1 MVKSIISYENCT
13 ILGRCNAQL
22 GNPTSDNMNCT
33 IQFGTDLTYNVF
45 YETVQI
51 PGNET
56 VQLSEREAHSIY
68 FYVVSFNVKSNF
80 IISVQGVLAI
90 SKSSCKLL

>member
-1 MVKSIISYENCT
+1 MVAILVSYKNCT
-13 ILGRCNAQL
+13 IVGSCNAQF
-22 GNPTSDNMNCT
+22 GNVTSDNINCT

-90 SKSSCKLL
+90 SKSSCKLP